1 MRKLT
6 LITLLCAFFAVQ
18 LVANNTSEKDTV
30 TIKIGNSKI
39 IIQAANKEELKA
51 LSEYDI
57 NQMLADL
64 NQSIDSLGSEKT
76 ITIKNEGEGF
86 EVVSTEDDQQKPR
99 EVETVMVNDKN
110 KSNVTIRINSKSD
123 GEKSGRG
130 SNYNKWGF
138 GSQTNFEIGT
148 NNWLSNGSFPSES
161 NELYTVRPWGSWYVA
176 ISQKHSSSLGGPLFL
191 VWGADVSCY
200 NWKFQD
206 ESVRVTKEANE
217 VNFYQETTFD
227 NLVKSKLSASYI
239 NVSMVPMLDFGYKRT
254 KVEGDDGSVTKKTTS
269 QGDNFRIGVG
279 MYAGYRMGS
288 RSKFVYK
295 DDGRSKDEKDKS
307 DFYLTNFRYG
317 IRGQIG
323 YRGTDIFV
331 NYDLNEVFAAGRGP
345 KLNAISFGVIL

>member
-1 MRKLT
+1 MKKLAI
-6 LITLLCAFFAVQ
+6 ITLLVSLFATQ
-18 LVANNTSEKDTV
+18 LVANNMIEKDTV

-39 IIQAANKEELKA
+39 IIQTANKEELKA

-64 NQSIDSLGSEKT
+64 NQSIDSLGSEQT

-86 EVVSTEDDQQKPR
+86 ELVSSEDVKQ
-99 EVETVMVNDKN
+99 ETVMVNDKN

-123 GEKSGRG
+123 GNQNTRSHN
-130 SNYNKWGF
+130 SSNKWGF
-138 GSQTNFEIGT
+138 GSQTNFELGT

-191 VWGADVSCY
+191 VWGVDVSWY

-206 ESVRVTKEANE
+206 ESVRVSKEATG

-227 NLVKSKLSASYI
+227 DLVKSKLSASYI

-254 KVEGDDGSVTKKTTS
+254 KVVGEDGSVTKKTTS
-269 QGDNFRIGVG
+269 QGGNFRIGAG

-288 RSKFVYK
+288 RHKFVYE
-295 DDGRSKDEKDKS
+295 DDGRRKDEKDKS
-307 DFYLTNFRYG
+307 DFYLTNLRYG

-331 NYDLNEVFAAGRGP
+331 NYDLNDVFAEGRGP